1 MTDIKQLLSS
11 LKTTPSENLES
22 EFIEF
27 KNYRDSNS
35 FYNSKELCDEIS
47 AFANKNGGK
56 IIIGVKD
63 SSEIK
68 NNKYLDQLCGFEII
82 DLDVAKERIIGK
94 LKPKIDLKFEY
105 YRFES
110 KDYLIITV
118 PNIRHSLVNTSSGK
132 VYIRE
137 GKSSVPAEPYQ
148 IQDLVNNL
156 QTYDW
161 SSQEISED
169 NPIDLLDYQALS
181 EAKIDFA
188 TRRKINLEDLTD
200 TGFLESINATKN
212 GILTFSGILFLGK
225 KETIEKYLG
234 NHEYRFSWRTDS
246 GSLKI
251 NEVWNECV
259 WNSIKKAKKHF
270 NFCNQKQNISYNGR
284 DYELTPL
291 DEQAFHEAILNAVV
305 HRDYAI
311 DGMITI
317 NYKGDELVITNP
329 GKFYG
334 GVTEENISYHEPRH
348 RNKTLAKLLMAF
360 QLVDRAG
367 MGVLRISLNS
377 LKYGRDFPV
386 WKESLSS
393 IEVRMPAEYI
403 KPSIFILTQNQITD
417 CSLTELFI
425 LNKLHEVGSVN
436 ISEIEK
442 DLKKVFKEPWIE
454 IEKAINRESMKQYI
468 HLKGNNN
475 GVFITT
481 TSIGNIWLDISN
493 QFREAVNSDK
503 HVKLFLYLKKHKTAN
518 NESIKSLLQFSRASV
533 TSNFLAKL
541 KYAKNTGKSR
551 TSLWSL
557 K

>member
-1 MTDIKQLLSS
+1 MTDIHLLLSE
-11 LKTTPSENLES
+11 LKTKASEDFES

-35 FYNSKELCDEIS
+35 FYNSKELCDEIC
-47 AFANKNGGK
+47 ALANKNGGK

-68 NNKYLDQLCGFEII
+68 NRQYTDQLCGFEII
-82 DLDVAKERIIGK
+82 DLDVAKERINGK

-105 YRFES
+105 YKFES

-118 PNIRHSLVNTSSGK
+118 PNIRYSIVNTSSGK

-161 SSQEISED
+161 SSQEITED
-169 NPIDLLDYQALS
+169 NLLDLLDYQALL
-181 EAKIDFA
+181 EAKVDFA
-188 TRRKINLEDLTD
+188 SRRKINIEDLTD
-200 TGFLESINATKN
+200 LGFLESINATKN

-225 KETIEKYLG
+225 QEAIEKYLG

-246 GSLKI
+246 GRLII
-251 NEVWNECV
+251 NEVWNKCV
-259 WNSIKKAKKHF
+259 WESIKKAKQHF
-270 NFCNQKQNISYNGR
+270 NLCNQKQSISYNGQ
-284 DYELTPL
+284 DYDLTPL
-291 DEQAFHEAILNAVV
+291 DEQAFHEAILNAIV

-334 GVTEENISYHEPRH
+334 GVTEDNISYHEPRH
-348 RNKTLAKLLMAF
+348 RNKNLAKLLMAF

-403 KPSIFILTQNQITD
+403 KPSIFILTQKEITD

-425 LNKLHEVGSVN
+425 LNKLHEAGSIA

-442 DLKKVFKEPWIE
+442 DLKKVFKEPWTE
-454 IEKAINRESMKQYI
+454 IEKAINREGMKQYI
-468 HLKGNNN
+468 QLRGNNN

-481 TSIGNIWLDISN
+481 TNIGNIWLDVSN
-493 QFREAVNSDK
+493 PFREAVNSDK
-503 HVKLFLYLKKHKTAN
+503 HVKLFLHLKKHKTAN
-518 NESIKSLLQFSRASV
+518 NESIKSLLQFSGASV

-541 KYAKNTGKSR
+541 KYAKNTGRSR
-551 TSLWSL
+551 NSLWSL

>member
-1 MTDIKQLLSS
+1 MTDINQLLSS

-22 EFIEF
+22 ESIEF
-27 KNYRDSNS
+27 KNYRNSNS
-35 FYNSKELCDEIS
+35 FYNSKELSDEIS

-68 NNKYLDQLCGFEII
+68 SNQYIDQLCGFEAI
-82 DLDVAKERIIGK
+82 DLDVAKERINGK
-94 LKPKIDLKFEY
+94 LKPKIDLKFAY
-105 YRFES
+105 YRFEN
-110 KDYLIITV
+110 KDYLIISV
-118 PNIRHSLVNTSSGK
+118 PNIRHSLVSTSSGK

-148 IQDLVNNL
+148 IQDLVNSL

-161 SSQEISED
+161 SSQEVNEVD
-169 NPIDLLDYQALS
+169 ALDLLNNQALS

-188 TRRKINLEDLTD
+188 TRRKINIDDLSD
-200 TGFLESINATKN
+200 TAFLESISATKN

-225 KETIEKYLG
+225 EETIEKYLG
-234 NHEYRFSWRTDS
+234 NYEYRFSWRTNN
-246 GSLKI
+246 GNLII

-259 WNSIKKAKKHF
+259 WNSIKKAKEHF
-270 NFCNQKQNISYNGR
+270 NVCNQKQNISYNGQ
-284 DYELTPL
+284 DYDLTPL
-291 DEQAFHEAILNAVV
+291 DEQAFHEAVLNAVV

-317 NYKGDELVITNP
+317 NYKGDELIITNP

-377 LKYGRDFPV
+377 LKYGRDFPI

-403 KPSIFILTQNQITD
+403 KPSIFILTQKKITD

-425 LNKLHEVGSVN
+425 LNKLHEVGSVSIN
-436 ISEIEK
+436 EIEK
-442 DLKKVFKEPWIE
+442 DLKKVFKEPWTE
-454 IEKAINRESMKQYI
+454 IEKAINRESMKQFI
-468 HLKGNNN
+468 HLKGNND

-481 TSIGNIWLDISN
+481 TSIGNIWLDIPN
-493 QFREAVNSDK
+493 PFKEAVNSEK
-503 HVKLFLYLKKHKTAN
+503 HVKLFLHLKKYKTAN

-541 KYAKNTGKSR
+541 KYAKNTGRSR
-551 TSLWSL
+551 TSQWSL